1 MRDKFG
7 TQEDASDIKG
17 QFGLKA
23 GKSADNMP
31 KPDLS
36 ISALGIELR
45 PLEKKDLPLL
55 CHWRNQPEIL
65 PYMDTPRKTSIA
77 NLVFWY
83 EKIIGNKS
91 AISWL
96 VYYYDTPVAYTE
108 LTQIN
113 HVDKSCVGGLF
124 LFGEK
129 FFGTGIAYRII
140 LCRDILMSRL
150 DLEIL
155 YSRIHKDNQRSIDF
169 CTKYGAELIER
180 DKDFNI
186 YRYDP
191 DKKAG
196 RLKLIAKA
204 LKMAD
209 EYENA
214 LKHG

>member
-1 MRDKFG
+1 MALMKML
-7 TQEDASDIKG
+7 Q
-17 QFGLKA
+17 A
-23 GKSADNMP
+23 GKSAEQMP

-45 PLEKKDLPLL
+45 PLEKKDLPIL

-65 PYMDTPRKTSIA
+65 PYMDKPRKTSIA

-83 EKIIGNKS
+83 EKIIKNKN
-91 AISWL
+91 AIPWL
-96 VYYYDTPVAYTE
+96 AYYHDNPVAYTE
-108 LTQIN
+108 LTKIN
-113 HVDKSCVGGLF
+113 YADKSCMGGLF

-129 FFGTGIAYRII
+129 FFCTGIAYRIV
-140 LCRDILMSRL
+140 LCRDILMRRL

-155 YSRIHKDNQRSIDF
+155 YSRIYKDNQRSIDF
-169 CTKYGAELIER
+169 CTKYGGELIER
-180 DKDFNI
+180 NEEFNI

-191 DKKAG
+191 DQKAA

-209 EYENA
+209 EYEKA